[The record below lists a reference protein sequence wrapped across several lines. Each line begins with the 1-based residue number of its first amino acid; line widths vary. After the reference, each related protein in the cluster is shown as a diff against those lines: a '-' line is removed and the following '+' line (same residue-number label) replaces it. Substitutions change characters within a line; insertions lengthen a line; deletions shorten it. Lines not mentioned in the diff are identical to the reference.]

1 MIIELVSTGVGV
13 SSAAKPWYK
22 SSKVSAISCQM
33 SISSSAG
40 TGVSPRGIDT
50 SKWTVD
56 RALMTDVT
64 AGPGGGLSIAGL
76 SGRETSSGVSAELG
90 VPPGDVIGRWCVTV
104 TDVGAWIGASAG

>member
-1 MIIELVSTGVGV
+1 MIVGLISTGVGV

-22 SSKVSAISCQM
+22 SSKVSLISCQT
-33 SISSSAG
+33 SISFSTSMSS
-40 TGVSPRGIDT
+40 RGIDM

-56 RALMTDVT
+56 RALMTEVT

-76 SGRETSSGVSAELG
+76 SGREMSSGVSAELG

-104 TDVGAWIGASAG
+104 TDVGTWIGAFAGW

>member
-1 MIIELVSTGVGV
+1 MIVGLISTGVGV

-22 SSKVSAISCQM
+22 SSKVSLISCQT
-33 SISSSAG
+33 SISFSA
-40 TGVSPRGIDT
+40 SMPSRGIDM

-90 VPPGDVIGRWCVTV
+90 VPPGDVMGRWCVTV
-104 TDVGAWIGASAG
+104 TDVGAWIGAFAG

>member
-1 MIIELVSTGVGV
+1 MIVGLISTGVGV

-22 SSKVSAISCQM
+22 SSKVSLISCQT
-33 SISSSAG
+33 SISFSASMSS
-40 TGVSPRGIDT
+40 RGIDM

-56 RALMTDVT
+56 RALMTEVT

-76 SGRETSSGVSAELG
+76 SGREMSTGVSAELG

-104 TDVGAWIGASAG
+104 TDVGTWIGVFAGW

>member
-1 MIIELVSTGVGV
+1 MIVELISTGVGV

-22 SSKVSAISCQM
+22 SSKVSFISCQI
-33 SISSSAG
+33 SISFSASMSS
-40 TGVSPRGIDT
+40 RGIDT

-90 VPPGDVIGRWCVTV
+90 VPPGDVMGRWCVTV
-104 TDVGAWIGASAG
+104 TDVGAWIGAFAG

>member
-13 SSAAKPWYK
+13 SSAARPWYK
-22 SSKVSAISCQM
+22 SSKVSTISRQM

-40 TGVSPRGIDT
+40 TSVSPWGIDT

-76 SGRETSSGVSAELG
+76 SGREMSTGVSAELG
-90 VPPGDVIGRWCVTV
+90 VPPGDVIGR
-104 TDVGAWIGASAG
+104 

>member
-33 SISSSAG
+33 SISSSASM
-40 TGVSPRGIDT
+40 SPRGIDT

-56 RALMTDVT
+56 RALMTGVT

-76 SGRETSSGVSAELG
+76 SGREMSTGVSAELG
-90 VPPGDVIGRWCVTV
+90 VPPGDVMGRWCVTV
-104 TDVGAWIGASAG
+104 TDVGAWIGAFAG

>member
-40 TGVSPRGIDT
+40 MLPRGIDA

-76 SGRETSSGVSAELG
+76 SGREMSTGVSAELG
-90 VPPGDVIGRWCVTV
+90 VPPGDVIGRWCVMV
-104 TDVGAWIGASAG
+104 TNVEAWVGAFAG